1 MTWWA
6 QLRASLFGRP
16 TPTYDGTGS
25 GRRAMAWQV
34 GNPGAVAALAFS
46 QAPRPDTFDATNDRE
61 SDTLT
66 LSVDQLP
73 ADANLVTTPRGLRLT
88 VNDDSTQL
96 YRVEIPFFPERVD
109 FLELYYLI
117 GSDGVHQLAVLQDD
131 LSVRDAHVTAPDAP
145 LRKGSK
151 ARKLLTA

>member
-1 MTWWA
+1 M
-6 QLRASLFGRP
+6 R
-16 TPTYDGTGS
+16 
-25 GRRAMAWQV
+25 
-34 GNPGAVAALAFS
+34 
-46 QAPRPDTFDATNDRE
+46 FDASYDRE

-66 LSVDQLP
+66 LSVDHVP
-73 ADANLVTTPRGLRLT
+73 VDANLATTPRGLRLT

-96 YRVEIPFFPERVD
+96 YRVEIPFFHERVD

-117 GSDGVHQLAVLQDD
+117 GPDGVHQLAILQDD
-131 LSVRDAHVTAPDAP
+131 LSVRDVHVTAPDAP

>member
-1 MTWWA
+1 MSD
-6 QLRASLFGRP
+6 RGEEKRP
-16 TPTYDGTGS
+16 M
-25 GRRAMAWQV
+25 R
-34 GNPGAVAALAFS
+34 
-46 QAPRPDTFDATNDRE
+46 FDASYDRE
-61 SDTLT
+61 PDTLT

-96 YRVEIPFFPERVD
+96 YRVEIPFFHESR
-109 FLELYYLI
+109 FLGVVLPRR
-117 GSDGVHQLAVLQDD
+117 SRWVHQLAVLLGD
-131 LSVRDAHVTAPDAP
+131 LSLRDVHVTAPDAP

>member
-1 MTWWA
+1 M
-6 QLRASLFGRP
+6 R
-16 TPTYDGTGS
+16 
-25 GRRAMAWQV
+25 
-34 GNPGAVAALAFS
+34 
-46 QAPRPDTFDATNDRE
+46 FDATNDRE

-88 VNDDSTQL
+88 VNDDATQL

-151 ARKLLTA
+151 ARKLALRF